1 MIMELNIGDR
11 VRGVNEGDE
20 TYTGTVAEIIDS
32 NKIKIN
38 KDNGYKGWYVERK
51 DDGNWGA
58 NDKNGILTLISNNNL
73 KSKIMNLKEK
83 FVLALTEEPQK
94 SFRKAGI
101 TDGDDILT
109 EEGTRVFVSWLL
121 HKKYADE
128 FKTEVVEGMLEEKEE
143 EEK

>member
-1 MIMELNIGDR
+1 
-11 VRGVNEGDE
+11 
-20 TYTGTVAEIIDS
+20 
-32 NKIKIN
+32 
-38 KDNGYKGWYVERK
+38 
-51 DDGNWGA
+51 
-58 NDKNGILTLISNNNL
+58 
-73 KSKIMNLKEK
+73 MNLKEK

-94 SFRKAGI
+94 SFRKSGI